1 MVIMSICR
9 IMRFIAKT
17 IVFHNCRPLPLL
29 NCTKGF
35 FMSFVMI
42 LLAILAFCAIII
54 IHEMGHFFAAK
65 ACGIKVSEF
74 SLGMGPRIFKKQGK
88 ETLYTVKLLPI
99 GGSVQMGEDEESS
112 DPRSFRNRPVWQ
124 RIIVLAAGPVMNL
137 ILGIIVCAIVILVS
151 GKAVSSRVDS
161 FRGETPVSNQ
171 YLQVGDEILE
181 INGHTIWSYMDI
193 AYALQNSAMRAD
205 PQQEYMSY
213 DFKVKREGEVITLN
227 GVKFALNQGEDGKS
241 SVIFDFYVSAYRVN
255 IGNIFVYSFKE
266 AATYGRLVWVSLI
279 DLLNGTYGLNEL
291 SGPVGTVSVISQT
304 ATAGANIKENVINL
318 MSIVALITINLG
330 IFNLLPIPALD
341 GSRIIFLIIE
351 LIRRKPMKPEHEGM
365 VHFIGFAALMVL
377 MLVVTFNDIV
387 RLFTGG

>member
-1 MVIMSICR
+1 M
-9 IMRFIAKT
+9 
-17 IVFHNCRPLPLL
+17 
-29 NCTKGF
+29 G
-35 FMSFVMI
+35 FVMI
-42 LLAILAFCAIII
+42 LLTILAFCAIII

-65 ACGIKVSEF
+65 ACGMKVSEF

-99 GGSVQMGEDEESS
+99 GGSVQLGEDEESD

-124 RIIVLAAGPVMNL
+124 RIVVLAAGPVMNL

-151 GKAVSSRVDS
+151 GKVVSSRIDS

-193 AYALQNSAMRAD
+193 SYALQNSAMKAD
-205 PQQEYMSY
+205 PQQEYMTY
-213 DFKVKREGEVITLN
+213 DFKVKRGGETVTLN
-227 GVKFALNQGEDGKS
+227 NVQFALNPGEDGKS
-241 SVIFDFYVSAYRVN
+241 SVIFDFYVSAYHVDF
-255 IGNIFVYSFKE
+255 GNIFVYSFKE

-279 DLLNGTYGLNEL
+279 DLLKGTYGLNEL

-304 ATAGANIKENVINL
+304 ATAGANFKENVINL
-318 MSIVALITINLG
+318 MSMIALITINLG

-387 RLFTGG
+387 RLITGG

>member
-1 MVIMSICR
+1 
-9 IMRFIAKT
+9 
-17 IVFHNCRPLPLL
+17 
-29 NCTKGF
+29 
-35 FMSFVMI
+35 MSFVMI

-65 ACGIKVSEF
+65 ACGIRVSEF

-99 GGSVQMGEDEESS
+99 GGSVQLGEDEESD

-137 ILGIIVCAIVILVS
+137 ILGVIVCMISILLSGRVVS
-151 GKAVSSRVDS
+151 TRVDS

-171 YLQVGDEILE
+171 YLQEGDEIVE
-181 INGHTIWSYMDI
+181 INGHSIWSYMDI
-193 AYALQNSAMRAD
+193 AYALQNSAMKAD
-205 PQQEYMSY
+205 PEQKYMLY
-213 DFKVKREGEVITLN
+213 DFKVKRDGETVELN
-227 GVKFALNQGEDGKS
+227 DVKFALNKKADGKM
-241 SVIFDFYVSAYRVN
+241 SVVLDFYISAYHVN
-255 IGNIFVYSFKE
+255 AGNVFVSSFKE

-279 DLLNGTYGLNEL
+279 DLLKGTYGLNQL
-291 SGPVGTVSVISQT
+291 SGPVGTVSVITQT
-304 ATAGANIKENVINL
+304 ATAGANIKENIVNL
-318 MSIVALITINLG
+318 LSMVALITINLG
-330 IFNLLPIPALD
+330 IFNLLPVPALD

-377 MLVVTFNDIV
+377 MIVVTFNDIV
-387 RLFTGG
+387 KLVMGG